1 MSNITNIIIEP
12 ADNDRDVGDK
22 SKERRLRVNGQSHPN
37 NLPLNFF
44 IFFNFFCY
52 FLYLF
57 FTFPTNSLRT
67 FSLPFSTLRP
77 PPPWIFYLSF
87 ISPKNF
93 PWRFSLSLKMWEA
106 YSRWAKWTLNNE
118 HFWQCHVVQHFGENA
133 GPERQND
140 WKTRKIAK
148 NWHFFFSYLVT

>member
-77 PPPWIFYLSF
+77 PAPLEYFEYFIYLLFPPKTSLGDFLYL
-87 ISPKNF
+87 
-93 PWRFSLSLKMWEA
+93 
-106 YSRWAKWTLNNE
+106 
-118 HFWQCHVVQHFGENA
+118 
-133 GPERQND
+133 
-140 WKTRKIAK
+140 
-148 NWHFFFSYLVT
+148 

>member
-1 MSNITNIIIEP
+1 MTNIIIEP

-57 FTFPTNSLRT
+57 FLLSPQTPLEHFLCLFPLYD
-67 FSLPFSTLRP
+67 P
-77 PPPWIFYLSF
+77 PPLNILFIFYFPQKLPLEIFF
-87 ISPKNF
+87 IF
-93 PWRFSLSLKMWEA
+93 
-106 YSRWAKWTLNNE
+106 
-118 HFWQCHVVQHFGENA
+118 ENV
-133 GPERQND
+133 GSIFKVGKVNTEQ
-140 WKTRKIAK
+140 
-148 NWHFFFSYLVT
+148 